1 MPILVQYKIID
12 GFNEYYDYVIHQD
25 DADLR
30 DDKELIRDVFPES
43 LPDDNG
49 GEQDDWRTIEVVY
62 TKSIGIKHAEFLME
76 CFIAFP
82 FGGNEW
88 LRQLAIKERR
98 E

>member
-12 GFNEYYDYVIHQD
+12 GFNEYYDYLIHQD
-25 DADLR
+25 DIDEFDEENLIIDLVGGDREDER
-30 DDKELIRDVFPES
+30 DY
-43 LPDDNG
+43 
-49 GEQDDWRTIEVVY
+49 RTIEVVY